1 MNMKVYWTKV
11 FVRVCFYVYDV
22 FRLKTLCI
30 ALITYCWK
38 LCSCDILIYE
48 GSHCAAYANHF
59 MIGMHLLRILFIW
72 ISIYK
77 LRFRNSNTSSMN
89 FKSCIFYKCM
99 QLLSSKRQTG
109 NFSVFDTLICKIG
122 RFRDTSFIVPYFL
135 FWHFCLHE
143 RWWYIRNG
151 IDDFEHKQF
160 LLKYYTLIT
169 KNTDLDDNCSRQRR
183 ASVEVSVRRRLNTST

>member
-1 MNMKVYWTKV
+1 MRKIMCVHVWYEHEGILDKSFCQGLLLCLWRIPSKNFMHSP
-11 FVRVCFYVYDV
+11 DHIL
-22 FRLKTLCI
+22 LKIMFMRYINL
-30 ALITYCWK
+30 WK
-38 LCSCDILIYE
+38 KPLRSL
-48 GSHCAAYANHF
+48 SAYANYC

-122 RFRDTSFIVPYFL
+122 RFRDTSFIVSHFL
-135 FWHFCLHE
+135 FWHFMTAW
-143 RWWYIRNG
+143 R
-151 IDDFEHKQF
+151 
-160 LLKYYTLIT
+160 
-169 KNTDLDDNCSRQRR
+169 
-183 ASVEVSVRRRLNTST
+183 

>member
-1 MNMKVYWTKV
+1 MFDMNMKVYWTKV

-48 GSHCAAYANHF
+48 GSHCAAYANHC

-77 LRFRNSNTSSMN
+77 LSFRNTLVTVVVWISNHVS
-89 FKSCIFYKCM
+89 FYKCM
-99 QLLSSKRQTG
+99 KLLPSKRQTG
-109 NFSVFDTLICKIG
+109 KFSLFDTLICQIG
-122 RFRDTSFIVPYFL
+122 RFRDTSFIVSYFL
-135 FWHFCLHE
+135 FWHFMPAW
-143 RWWYIRNG
+143 R
-151 IDDFEHKQF
+151 
-160 LLKYYTLIT
+160 
-169 KNTDLDDNCSRQRR
+169 
-183 ASVEVSVRRRLNTST
+183 